1 MFVELKLVS
10 LFVKEAGMNMWSLER
25 ERALYALSLIT
36 DALDSLKLWAFRDIQ
51 NEKHVNARS
60 RQYRFYFW
68 LREVSFDSD

>member
-10 LFVKEAGMNMWSLER
+10 LFVEEAGMNMWTVER

-36 DALDSLKLWAFRDIQ
+36 DASDSLKLWAFRDIQ
-51 NEKHVNARS
+51 NEKHVSAHS

-68 LREVSFDSD
+68 LSEVSFDSD